1 MQNLIAAGLLA
12 LAVVAA
18 PAAAQTAQSSQ
29 TAPPSQAAK
38 NAPQAP
44 KKVWTNDD
52 LSELRGGVTS
62 ATAEAPRAE
71 GGAPGEA
78 AAPTAAAGKEAKLSP
93 EKDPKTYLA
102 KLEPLRKQLADL
114 DARIKGMQDGI
125 DHPIDGKNAIKLN
138 QPAPNLPPQDQP
150 PGYDKKRPDD
160 ALYGNQVVRPQDQLK
175 VYQQQRDQIQQQ
187 IDDLEAQARDNGIPP
202 GDIRSP

>member
-12 LAVVAA
+12 MAVAA
-18 PAAAQTAQSSQ
+18 LPAAAQTAQSSQ
-29 TAPPSQAAK
+29 AAPPSQAAK
-38 NAPQAP
+38 NAPQTP

-52 LSELRGGVTS
+52 LAGLHGGVTS
-62 ATAEAPRAE
+62 ATAEVAPAV
-71 GGAPGEA
+71 GGATGGA
-78 AAPTAAAGKEAKLSP
+78 AAPAAAAGKEGQLPP

-114 DARIKGMQDGI
+114 DAKIKDMQDKI

-150 PGYDKKRPDD
+150 PGYEQKRPDD
-160 ALYGNQVVRPQDQLK
+160 SLYGNQIVRPQDQLK
-175 VYQQQRDQIQQQ
+175 VYQQQRDDIQQK

>member
-12 LAVVAA
+12 LAVAA
-18 PAAAQTAQSSQ
+18 MPAAAQTDQSSQ
-29 TAPPSQAAK
+29 AAPPSQAAK
-38 NAPQAP
+38 SAPQAP

-52 LSELRGGVTS
+52 LAGLRGGVTS
-62 ATAEAPRAE
+62 ATAEIPPGE
-71 GGAPGEA
+71 GAAGAPPE
-78 AAPTAAAGKEAKLSP
+78 AAGKEAKLPP

-114 DARIKGMQDGI
+114 DAKIKDMQDKT

-150 PGYDKKRPDD
+150 PGYDAKRPSE
-160 ALYGNQVVRPQDQLK
+160 ALYGNQIVRPQDQLK
-175 VYQQQRDQIQQQ
+175 VYQQQRDEIQQK

-202 GDIRSP
+202 GDIRSPESP